1 MSPKSSSA
9 PSPRTGGCPRSR
21 RRSWP
26 RRATPS
32 REQARRRSREMRGT
46 VKPLWL
52 TEIVAVWRYV
62 QRNYFLTK
70 RYFMWE
76 LVWLTFTTVNAMSIT
91 FIGAGVELVGG
102 GEGTDTERLMTFLL
116 VGALIWSYLSMIFDV
131 LSETVQWERWEGTIE
146 YTFMS
151 PTSRVTHLLAM
162 VLGVAMLAF
171 DLDLSEANYWAALVV
186 IAVCSISLVGF
197 GVVAAVMPL
206 LSPEKGQQVTYIVSA
221 LLLLVSGVYYP
232 VKVLPDWMQTIAQY
246 SPVTYAL
253 EGSRAA
259 LQDGVGLSELWGSIW
274 PLLVMGAVFVPMGLF
289 VFHLGESYA
298 KRTGKLKRSG

>member
-1 MSPKSSSA
+1 MHNMLK
-9 PSPRTGGCPRSR
+9 PR
-21 RRSWP
+21 
-26 RRATPS
+26 
-32 REQARRRSREMRGT
+32 
-46 VKPLWL
+46 WL
-52 TEIVAVWRYV
+52 VEVIAVWGYV

-151 PTSRVTHLLAM
+151 PTSRVTHLLGMGVYAVVYGIIRTAV

-186 IAVCSISLVGF
+186 LAVCSISLVGF

-232 VKVLPDWMQTIAQY
+232 VKVLPEWMQVIAQF

-259 LQDGVGLSELWGSIW
+259 LLGGVGLSQLWGSIW
-274 PLLVMGAVFVPMGLF
+274 PLLLMGAVFVPMGLF

>member
-1 MSPKSSSA
+1 
-9 PSPRTGGCPRSR
+9 
-21 RRSWP
+21 
-26 RRATPS
+26 
-32 REQARRRSREMRGT
+32 MRNMG
-46 VKPLWL
+46 KPLWL
-52 TEIVAVWRYV
+52 VEMIAVWGYV

-76 LVWLTFTTVNAMSIT
+76 VVWLTFTTVNAMSIT
-91 FIGAGVELVGG
+91 FIGAGAAELKGGASIDVEGY
-102 GEGTDTERLMTFLL
+102 MTYLL
-116 VGALIWSYLSMIFDV
+116 IGALIWSYLSMIFDI

-151 PTSRVTHLLAM
+151 PTSRVTHLLGMGVYAIVYGIIRTAL

-171 DLDLSEANYWAALVV
+171 DLDLGNADYVAALVV
-186 IAVCSISLVGF
+186 LAVCSISLVGF

-232 VKVLPDWMQTIAQY
+232 VSVLPGWMQTLATV
-246 SPVTYAL
+246 SPVTYGL

-259 LQDGVGLSELWGSIW
+259 LQDGAGIADLWGSIW
-274 PLLVMGAVFVPMGLF
+274 PLLLMGLVFVPIGIF
-289 VFHLGESYA
+289 VFHLGERYA

>member
-1 MSPKSSSA
+1 MPK
-9 PSPRTGGCPRSR
+9 PR
-21 RRSWP
+21 
-26 RRATPS
+26 
-32 REQARRRSREMRGT
+32 
-46 VKPLWL
+46 WL
-52 TEIVAVWRYV
+52 IEVIAVWGYV

-91 FIGAGVELVGG
+91 FIGAGVGLVGG
-102 GEGTDTERLMTFLL
+102 GEGIDTQRLMTFLL

-151 PTSRVTHLLAM
+151 PTSRVTHLLGMGVYAVVYGIIRTAV

-171 DLDLSEANYWAALVV
+171 DLDLSQANYWAALVV
-186 IAVCSISLVGF
+186 LAVCSISLVGF
-197 GVVAAVMPL
+197 GVVAAAMPL
-206 LSPEKGQQVTYIVSA
+206 LSPEKGQQVTYIISA

-232 VKVLPDWMQTIAQY
+232 VKVLPEWMQVAAQF

-259 LQDGVGLSELWGSIW
+259 LLRGVGVSQLWESIW
-274 PLLVMGAVFVPMGLF
+274 PLLVMGAVFVPLGLF
-289 VFHLGESYA
+289 VFHLGERYA

>member
-1 MSPKSSSA
+1 MQNMPK
-9 PSPRTGGCPRSR
+9 PR
-21 RRSWP
+21 
-26 RRATPS
+26 
-32 REQARRRSREMRGT
+32 
-46 VKPLWL
+46 WL
-52 TEIVAVWRYV
+52 IEVIAVWGYV

-91 FIGAGVELVGG
+91 FIGAGVGLVGG
-102 GEGTDTERLMTFLL
+102 GEGIDTQRLMTFLL

-151 PTSRVTHLLAM
+151 PTSRVTHLLGMGVYAVVYGIIRTAV

-171 DLDLSEANYWAALVV
+171 DLDLSQANYWAALVV
-186 IAVCSISLVGF
+186 LAVCSISLVGF

-206 LSPEKGQQVTYIVSA
+206 LSPEKGQQVTYIISA

-232 VKVLPDWMQTIAQY
+232 VKVLPEWMQVAAQF

-259 LQDGVGLSELWGSIW
+259 LLRGVGVSQLWESIW
-274 PLLVMGAVFVPMGLF
+274 PLLVMGAVFVPLGLF
-289 VFHLGESYA
+289 IFHLGERYA

>member
-1 MSPKSSSA
+1 MHNVLK
-9 PSPRTGGCPRSR
+9 PR
-21 RRSWP
+21 
-26 RRATPS
+26 
-32 REQARRRSREMRGT
+32 
-46 VKPLWL
+46 WL
-52 TEIVAVWRYV
+52 VEVIAVWGYV

-151 PTSRVTHLLAM
+151 PTSRVTHLLGMGVYAVVYGIARTAV

-171 DLDLSEANYWAALVV
+171 DLDLSKANYWAALVV
-186 IAVCSISLVGF
+186 LAVCSISLVGF

-232 VKVLPDWMQTIAQY
+232 VKVLPDWMQVIAQY

-259 LQDGVGLSELWGSIW
+259 LQDGVGLSQLWSSIW

>member
-1 MSPKSSSA
+1 MQNIPK
-9 PSPRTGGCPRSR
+9 PR
-21 RRSWP
+21 
-26 RRATPS
+26 
-32 REQARRRSREMRGT
+32 
-46 VKPLWL
+46 WL
-52 TEIVAVWRYV
+52 IEVIAVWGYV

-91 FIGAGVELVGG
+91 FIGAGVDQVGG
-102 GEGTDTERLMTFLL
+102 GEGTDIQGLMTFLL

-151 PTSRVTHLLAM
+151 PTSRVTHLLGMGVYAVVYGIIRTAV

-171 DLDLSEANYWAALVV
+171 DLDLSQANYWAALVV
-186 IAVCSISLVGF
+186 LAVCSISLVGF

-206 LSPEKGQQVTYIVSA
+206 LSPEKGQQVTYIISA

-232 VKVLPDWMQTIAQY
+232 VKVLPEWMQVISQF

-253 EGSRAA
+253 EGSRDA
-259 LQDGVGLSELWGSIW
+259 LLWGVGVSELWDSIW
-274 PLLVMGAVFVPMGLF
+274 PLLVMGVVFVPLGLF
-289 VFHLGESYA
+289 VFHLGERYA

>member
-1 MSPKSSSA
+1 
-9 PSPRTGGCPRSR
+9 
-21 RRSWP
+21 
-26 RRATPS
+26 
-32 REQARRRSREMRGT
+32 MRGT
-46 VKPLWL
+46 AKSLWR
-52 TEIVAVWRYV
+52 TEMVAVWGYV

-91 FIGAGVELVGG
+91 FIGAGAGELSG
-102 GEGTDTERLMTFLL
+102 GEKLDTERFMTFLL
-116 VGALIWSYLSMIFDV
+116 VGALLWSYLSMIFDV

-151 PTSRVTHLLAM
+151 PTSRVTHLLGMGVYAVVYGIVRTAV

-186 IAVCSISLVGF
+186 LAVCSISLVGF

-232 VKVLPDWMQTIAQY
+232 VKVLPDWMQVIAQY

-259 LQDGVGLSELWGSIW
+259 LQDGVGLSQLWGSIW

>member
-1 MSPKSSSA
+1 
-9 PSPRTGGCPRSR
+9 
-21 RRSWP
+21 
-26 RRATPS
+26 
-32 REQARRRSREMRGT
+32 MRHMG
-46 VKPLWL
+46 KPLWL
-52 TEIVAVWRYV
+52 VELIAVWGYV

-76 LVWLTFTTVNAMSIT
+76 VVWLTFTTVNAMSIT
-91 FIGAGVELVGG
+91 FIGAGAAEQPGGKAIPVEYY
-102 GEGTDTERLMTFLL
+102 MTFLL
-116 VGALIWSYLSMIFDV
+116 IGALIWSYLSMIFDI

-151 PTSRVTHLLAM
+151 PTSRVTHLLGMGVYAIVYGILRTAL

-171 DLDLSEANYWAALVV
+171 DLDLGNANYAAALVV
-186 IAVCSISLVGF
+186 LAVCSISLVGF

-232 VKVLPDWMQTIAQY
+232 VSVLPDWMEPLAIV
-246 SPVTYAL
+246 SPVTYGL
-253 EGSRAA
+253 EGARDA
-259 LQDGVGLSELWGSIW
+259 LLEGAGVTELWGSIW
-274 PLLVMGAVFVPMGLF
+274 PLLVMGVVFVPLGIWI
-289 VFHLGESYA
+289 FHLGENYA

>member
-1 MSPKSSSA
+1 MQNMP
-9 PSPRTGGCPRSR
+9 
-21 RRSWP
+21 
-26 RRATPS
+26 
-32 REQARRRSREMRGT
+32 
-46 VKPLWL
+46 KPLWL
-52 TEIVAVWRYV
+52 IEVIAVWGYV

-91 FIGAGVELVGG
+91 FIGAGVGLVGG
-102 GEGTDTERLMTFLL
+102 GEGIDTQRLMTFLL

-151 PTSRVTHLLAM
+151 PTSRVTHLLGMGVYAVVYGIIRTAV

-171 DLDLSEANYWAALVV
+171 DLDLSQANYWAALVV
-186 IAVCSISLVGF
+186 LAVCSISLVGF

-206 LSPEKGQQVTYIVSA
+206 LSPEKGQQVTYIISA

-232 VKVLPDWMQTIAQY
+232 VKVLPEWMQVAAQF

-259 LQDGVGLSELWGSIW
+259 LLRGVGVSQLWESIW
-274 PLLVMGAVFVPMGLF
+274 PLLVMGAVFVPLGLF
-289 VFHLGESYA
+289 IFHLGERYA

>member
-1 MSPKSSSA
+1 
-9 PSPRTGGCPRSR
+9 
-21 RRSWP
+21 
-26 RRATPS
+26 
-32 REQARRRSREMRGT
+32 
-46 VKPLWL
+46 
-52 TEIVAVWRYV
+52 VAGAA
-62 QRNYFLTK
+62 QRPGADA
-70 RYFMWE
+70 
-76 LVWLTFTTVNAMSIT
+76 VNI
-91 FIGAGVELVGG
+91 
-102 GEGTDTERLMTFLL
+102 EGYMTCLL
-116 VGALIWSYLSMIFDV
+116 IGALIWSYLSMIFDI

-151 PTSRVTHLLAM
+151 PTSRVTHLLGMGVYAVVYGIIRTAI

-171 DLDLSEANYWAALVV
+171 DLDLSDANYWAALVV
-186 IAVCSISLVGF
+186 LAVCSISLVGF

-232 VKVLPDWMQTIAQY
+232 INVLPEWMQVMAQF

-259 LQDGVGLSELWGSIW
+259 LLGGVGLSQLWGSIW
-274 PLLVMGAVFVPMGLF
+274 PLLLMGVVFVPMGLF

>member
-1 MSPKSSSA
+1 VRKEIRLHNMLK
-9 PSPRTGGCPRSR
+9 PR
-21 RRSWP
+21 
-26 RRATPS
+26 
-32 REQARRRSREMRGT
+32 
-46 VKPLWL
+46 WL
-52 TEIVAVWRYV
+52 VEVIAVWGYV

-151 PTSRVTHLLAM
+151 PTSRVTHLLGMGVYAVVYGIARTAV

-171 DLDLSEANYWAALVV
+171 DLDLSQANYWAALVV
-186 IAVCSISLVGF
+186 LAVCSISLVGF

-232 VKVLPDWMQTIAQY
+232 VKVLPEWMQVIAQY

-259 LQDGVGLSELWGSIW
+259 LQDGVGLSHLWGSIW
-274 PLLVMGAVFVPMGLF
+274 PLLIMGAVFVPMGLF

>member
-1 MSPKSSSA
+1 MQNMPK
-9 PSPRTGGCPRSR
+9 PR
-21 RRSWP
+21 
-26 RRATPS
+26 
-32 REQARRRSREMRGT
+32 
-46 VKPLWL
+46 WL
-52 TEIVAVWRYV
+52 IEVIAVWGYV

-91 FIGAGVELVGG
+91 FIGAGVGLVGG
-102 GEGTDTERLMTFLL
+102 GEGIDTQRLMTFLL

-151 PTSRVTHLLAM
+151 PTSRVTHLLGMGVYAVVYGIIRTAV
-162 VLGVAMLAF
+162 VLGVAMLSF
-171 DLDLSEANYWAALVV
+171 DLDLSQANYWAALVV
-186 IAVCSISLVGF
+186 LAVCSISLVGF

-206 LSPEKGQQVTYIVSA
+206 LSPEKGQQVTYIISA

-232 VKVLPDWMQTIAQY
+232 VKVLPEWMQVAAQF

-259 LQDGVGLSELWGSIW
+259 LLRGVGVSQLWESIW
-274 PLLVMGAVFVPMGLF
+274 PLLVMGAVFVPLGLF
-289 VFHLGESYA
+289 VFHLGERYA

>member
-1 MSPKSSSA
+1 MHNVLK
-9 PSPRTGGCPRSR
+9 PR
-21 RRSWP
+21 
-26 RRATPS
+26 
-32 REQARRRSREMRGT
+32 
-46 VKPLWL
+46 WL
-52 TEIVAVWRYV
+52 VEVIAVWGYV

-151 PTSRVTHLLAM
+151 PTSRVTHLLGMGVYAVVYGIARTAV
-162 VLGVAMLAF
+162 VLGIAMLAF
-171 DLDLSEANYWAALVV
+171 DLDLSQANYWAALVV

-232 VKVLPDWMQTIAQY
+232 VKVLPDWMQVIAQY

-259 LQDGVGLSELWGSIW
+259 LQDGVGLSQLWGSIW

-289 VFHLGESYA
+289 VFNLGESYA